1 MNPAKFNLSKYS
13 NDSLRD
19 FLLEV
24 DLEYCKELHELQNYY
39 RLASNKLE
47 IKKRNGV
54 WLSLNN
60 CWGLFAVSNVK
71 KLVPNFFKRENYA
84 LDHKNLQL
92 CLSLGFKI
100 KKVHRA
106 LDLINQNS

>member
-24 DLEYCKELHELQNYY
+24 DLEYCKELQELQNYY

-47 IKKRNGV
+47 IKKRN
-54 WLSLNN
+54 
-60 CWGLFAVSNVK
+60 VSDYYLIIAEDYLL
-71 KLVPNFFKRENYA
+71 LVM
-84 LDHKNLQL
+84 LKN
-92 CLSLGFKI
+92 
-100 KKVHRA
+100 
-106 LDLINQNS
+106 